1 MRKNRLVI
9 VLVLALVS
17 GIVAGYAA
25 LSYLRQQTRP
35 LMAAETPRGKL
46 VVAAKDLPLG
56 TVLKLEDL
64 QLIDWPGGTLPAGFA
79 ATPAEVVGRGL
90 ITPVSLNEPL
100 LKTKLASKEAGGGLS
115 ITIPEGM
122 RGVSVKVDEVIG
134 VAGFV
139 LPGTKV
145 DVMVTVQPPN
155 DEGGGQKPAVTKLVL
170 QNVQVLASGQTIQR
184 DSEGKPQTVTAI
196 TLLVS
201 PEDAEKLVLAA
212 NEGRI
217 QLALRNTLDPDSVTT
232 RGVRVAGLVSGAGQ
246 QAAPVRRSVQV
257 SPRAGPRVQAG
268 PRTPEGTVV
277 ETLRGGERTLQT
289 FSQAKP

>member
-1 MRKNRLVI
+1 MRQKRLAL
-9 VLVLALVS
+9 VLLLALVS
-17 GIVAGYAA
+17 GIVAGIAA

-35 LMAAETPRGKL
+35 LMAAEAPRGKL

-56 TVLKLEDL
+56 TVLKVEDL
-64 QLIDWPGGTLPAGFA
+64 RLIDWPDGALPAGFA
-79 ATPAEVVGRGL
+79 ATPAEVLGRGL
-90 ITPVSLNEPL
+90 ITQVALNEPI

-139 LPGTKV
+139 LPGTRV
-145 DVMVTVQPPN
+145 DVMVTVQPPEEN
-155 DEGGGQKPAVTKLVL
+155 ASQRQAVTKLVL

-184 DSEGKPQTVTAI
+184 DADGKPQTVTAI
-196 TLLVS
+196 TLMVS

-217 QLALRNTLDPDSVTT
+217 QLALRNTLDPDSVDT
-232 RGVRVAGLVSGAGQ
+232 RGVRVAGLVAGTASRPAP
-246 QAAPVRRSVQV
+246 AARAVRVTPRPRTGGQGVQ
-257 SPRAGPRVQAG
+257 SPR
-268 PRTPEGTVV
+268 GTVV

-289 FSQAKP
+289 FSPGNQ

>member
-1 MRKNRLVI
+1 MRQKRLLL
-9 VLVLALVS
+9 VLALALVS
-17 GIVAGYAA
+17 GVVAGLAA
-25 LSYLRQQTRP
+25 LSYLRQQSRP
-35 LMAAETPRGKL
+35 LMAAETPKGKM

-56 TVLKLEDL
+56 TVLKPEDIR
-64 QLIDWPGGTLPAGFA
+64 LIDWPGGALPAGFA
-79 ATPAEVVGRGL
+79 ATPGEVVGRGL
-90 ITPVSLNEPL
+90 ITPVTLNEPV

-139 LPGTKV
+139 LPGTRV
-145 DVMVTVQPPN
+145 DVMVTVQPPAGEST
-155 DEGGGQKPAVTKLVL
+155 DRLPAVTKVVL

-184 DSEGKPQTVTAI
+184 DAEGKPQTVTAI
-196 TLLVS
+196 TLMVS

-217 QLALRNTLDPDSVTT
+217 QLALRNTLDPDSVAT
-232 RGVRVAGLVSGAGQ
+232 RGIRVAALVANTGPQ
-246 QAAPVRRSVQV
+246 APVTRTVQV
-257 SPRAGPRVQAG
+257 RQA
-268 PRTPEGTVV
+268 PARTQGGARPQGGTVV

-289 FSQAKP
+289 FSSGNQ